1 MIGSALIYLLARIC
15 CTYSKFVAA
24 HLLANV
30 SYKIYSLTDISHPE
44 FTSFRLLYFLNII
57 QISTTDLHF
66 NNIGH

>member
-1 MIGSALIYLLARIC
+1 MIGSVLIYLLARIC
-15 CTYSKFVAA
+15 WTYSKLVA

-30 SYKIYSLTDISHPE
+30 SYKIYSLTDISRPE